1 MTQPYPLLCL
11 KTSILIDVFL
21 YAFLIHFVLQNG
33 IYINRK
39 EQGGERL
46 LLSELAEKELIQ
58 VKDGARYG
66 KLADTELLF
75 NPQTGKIEGFEVFQK
90 TASFFQ
96 SSKANKK
103 KEFISWNEIILI
115 GKDRILFNET
125 DSSSES
131 SAYS

>member
-1 MTQPYPLLCL
+1 M
-11 KTSILIDVFL
+11 IDVFL

-103 KEFISWNEIILI
+103 KEFISWDEIILI